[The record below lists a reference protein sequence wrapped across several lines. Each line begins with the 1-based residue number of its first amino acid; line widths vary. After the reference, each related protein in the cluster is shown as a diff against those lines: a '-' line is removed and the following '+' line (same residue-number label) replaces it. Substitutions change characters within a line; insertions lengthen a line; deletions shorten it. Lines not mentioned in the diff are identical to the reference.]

1 MKMNLERFLCAG
13 ASVLLLSTA
22 IVRAQ
27 NNGPYFKADLGGAVT
42 EDVKL
47 NQFLGLNIPG
57 AKLRLDP
64 GLRAGIGGG
73 FQFCDFF
80 SLEGELGFMANEIK
94 GVSDTFSHVHDAT
107 LANVPFLVNAK
118 LQYPFHNIPLTIYG
132 GAGAGFSESIFDVDH
147 LSISD
152 NFGNTVSI
160 HGSDAD
166 AVFAWQAFAGLRFA
180 LNERMGLGVEYRY
193 FEADSPSWHADF
205 TFNTSSD
212 KFGLGHIHTHAISAV
227 FDYHF

>member
-1 MKMNLERFLCAG
+1 
-13 ASVLLLSTA
+13 
-22 IVRAQ
+22 
-27 NNGPYFKADLGGAVT
+27 
-42 EDVKL
+42 
-47 NQFLGLNIPG
+47 
-57 AKLRLDP
+57 
-64 GLRAGIGGG
+64 
-73 FQFCDFF
+73 
-80 SLEGELGFMANEIK
+80 
-94 GVSDTFSHVHDAT
+94 
-107 LANVPFLVNAK
+107 
-118 LQYPFHNIPLTIYG
+118 
-132 GAGAGFSESIFDVDH
+132 VDH